1 MKPIYKKTYFIVIV
15 AIVILLGGGATFIL
29 NKLFHLDSFRDQILS
44 QVQEAINRQVL
55 YGKGTFSFRFGP
67 EFIFTHVIVKEKD
80 GAADFIRA
88 DRLTIRLAFMPLLEK
103 RVVLRKIELEK
114 PVIELSRDQKG
125 VFNFSDLVETKK
137 DTIPLHFRGIRIR
150 KGEIHFRDMAVAPQG
165 LSTILK
171 DTDFS
176 VNHLER
182 GKKGDFKLS
191 TTIVQNGR
199 PGTLVL
205 AGSAKVAAKEK
216 PLRESVLNA
225 EITTRNID
233 ASRFWPYYSRYVPFR
248 QILGWL
254 DMEGHFKGKL
264 AEFTSKG
271 KVSISG
277 LRFDYPQVFH
287 AVLLPRDLKFSYDM
301 SLNPVDIMVKSL
313 NLTVD
318 GLNVKGSCAIRD
330 INRNSSDIRI
340 TAKARTSQFNLVNF
354 GQYIPYG
361 IIVKDTADYIEQ
373 HIKGGIY
380 RLDDGRLDGRVSQI
394 AHMERGTNYNV
405 LFINGRVEK
414 GLVSYGPNNPAFN
427 NIKGTLEMRG
437 KDFILR
443 KMSGNFGGSPFTL
456 DGKITDYPLTTPCG
470 YPFTMSIVPRQPE
483 LAWLLGNQKKA
494 GFGFN
499 GDSTLHLAGSG
510 TTDSY
515 NLSGD
520 WDLTP
525 TAYSYPD
532 LIIKSTGRANS
543 LSFKGNVTKQEMK
556 VSSSQ
561 FNLAPMAL
569 NIGASYLFA
578 DKGRL
583 ALDIRSNQ
591 FQINDVAAMF
601 PRVKKYQAMG
611 RVQAALQGK
620 SPDQGTA
627 GLRWGG
633 NIHLA
638 GFSFNPGIGINNVSN
653 INGVINFNGDNLETS
668 QISANIGNTAISGRG
683 KLTGFDNPD
692 LSLVFSSPSLDPADF
707 GIRSPKQNLRLAG
720 VQGNISLKDNNLQI
734 KSFSTRLNRSVV
746 NLKGTIRDLGNP
758 EVDLNL
764 TSPYLE
770 VEDLILAGS
779 MERIKKKG
787 DSSAAPA
794 ITASLHV
801 DAGKAWGI
809 DFAKLQG
816 TLIIENNILY
826 MQPLKC
832 LAMDGEI
839 SGKVRMD
846 SGSASAPHYQFS
858 YSLND
863 VSAESFMHALGVTK
877 QEITGL
883 MTLQGELSAKGNTA
897 EELKKTLLGT
907 TKVHF
912 EEGKL
917 RRFAVL
923 SKIFSLLN
931 FSQWL
936 KFQLPDMVSGGMPY
950 NKISATLAIKDGV
963 ISSNDLYVASD
974 AMNISAVGK
983 VDLVRNEL
991 DATIGVKPLQTVDKV
1006 LSHIPFVGWILTG
1019 KNKSLISAY
1028 FEAKGKLED
1037 PQVKAIPVQSMAKGV
1052 FNIFKRVFQLP
1063 ATLFTNTG
1071 EVIINK

>member
-1 MKPIYKKTYFIVIV
+1 MT
-15 AIVILLGGGATFIL
+15 
-29 NKLFHLDSFRDQILS
+29 
-44 QVQEAINRQVL
+44 
-55 YGKGTFSFRFGP
+55 
-67 EFIFTHVIVKEKD
+67 
-80 GAADFIRA
+80 
-88 DRLTIRLAFMPLLEK
+88 
-103 RVVLRKIELEK
+103 
-114 PVIELSRDQKG
+114 
-125 VFNFSDLVETKK
+125 
-137 DTIPLHFRGIRIR
+137 
-150 KGEIHFRDMAVAPQG
+150 
-165 LSTILK
+165 
-171 DTDFS
+171 
-176 VNHLER
+176 
-182 GKKGDFKLS
+182 
-191 TTIVQNGR
+191 
-199 PGTLVL
+199 
-205 AGSAKVAAKEK
+205 
-216 PLRESVLNA
+216 
-225 EITTRNID
+225 
-233 ASRFWPYYSRYVPFR
+233 
-248 QILGWL
+248 
-254 DMEGHFKGKL
+254 
-264 AEFTSKG
+264 
-271 KVSISG
+271 
-277 LRFDYPQVFH
+277 
-287 AVLLPRDLKFSYDM
+287 
-301 SLNPVDIMVKSL
+301 
-313 NLTVD
+313 
-318 GLNVKGSCAIRD
+318 
-330 INRNSSDIRI
+330 
-340 TAKARTSQFNLVNF
+340 
-354 GQYIPYG
+354 
-361 IIVKDTADYIEQ
+361 
-373 HIKGGIY
+373 
-380 RLDDGRLDGRVSQI
+380 
-394 AHMERGTNYNV
+394 
-405 LFINGRVEK
+405 
-414 GLVSYGPNNPAFN
+414 
-427 NIKGTLEMRG
+427 
-437 KDFILR
+437 
-443 KMSGNFGGSPFTL
+443 
-456 DGKITDYPLTTPCG
+456 
-470 YPFTMSIVPRQPE
+470 
-483 LAWLLGNQKKA
+483 
-494 GFGFN
+494 
-499 GDSTLHLAGSG
+499 
-510 TTDSY
+510 
-515 NLSGD
+515 
-520 WDLTP
+520 
-525 TAYSYPD
+525 
-532 LIIKSTGRANS
+532 
-543 LSFKGNVTKQEMK
+543 
-556 VSSSQ
+556 
-561 FNLAPMAL
+561 L
-569 NIGASYLFA
+569 NIGASYRFS
-578 DKGRL
+578 DKGP
-583 ALDIRSNQ
+583 ALEIRSNQ
-591 FQINDVAAMF
+591 FQINDLAAMF

-620 SPDQGTA
+620 SPDQGAA

-707 GIRSPKQNLRLAG
+707 GIRSPEQNLRLAG

-801 DAGKAWGI
+801 DAGKAGGI

-826 MQPLKC
+826 LQPLKC

-863 VSAESFMHALGVTK
+863 VSAESFMRSLGVTK

-883 MTLQGELSAKGNTA
+883 MTLHGDLSAKGKTA